1 MFKHFKRI
9 LVLLLTFKL
18 KHTMKYAF
26 VFGTSAFI
34 VPNGVISYADGEN
47 IKQVLRI
54 QSIYHDTQPNSFLSV
69 DLNIKDDKG
78 NQLILAGSDREFG
91 SLFKVESHRDNVK
104 VLKDD
109 GSVLIHIHQ
118 LDDESAMSLEH
129 NITAEFE
136 VNMPLAVI
144 RITGDFMVE
153 DVHVIAENEKLYVND
168 DGYAT
173 SALAGNHLRFTAQGI
188 DL

>member
-1 MFKHFKRI
+1 
-9 LVLLLTFKL
+9 
-18 KHTMKYAF
+18 MKYAF
-26 VFGTSAFI
+26 VFGSSAFI

-47 IKQVLRI
+47 IKQILRI

-78 NQLILAGSDREFG
+78 NQVILAGSDKEFG
-91 SLFKVESHRDNVK
+91 SLFNVESKRDSVK
-104 VLKDD
+104 ILNGD
-109 GSVLIHIHQ
+109 GSTLIHIHQ
-118 LDDESAMSLEH
+118 LDDVSAMSLEH

-153 DVHVIAENEKLYVND
+153 DLHILAENEKLYIND
-168 DGYAT
+168 NGYAT
-173 SALAGNHLRFTAQGI
+173 SALAGNHLRFTAAGV

>member
-1 MFKHFKRI
+1 M
-9 LVLLLTFKL
+9 VLLLTFKS
-18 KHTMKYAF
+18 KHIMKYAF

-78 NQLILAGSDREFG
+78 NQLILAGSNREFG
-91 SLFKVESHRDNVK
+91 SLFKVESHRDSVK

-109 GSVLIHIHQ
+109 GSLLIHVHQ
-118 LDDESAMSLEH
+118 LDDEAAMSLEH

-136 VNMPLAVI
+136 VNTPLAVI

-153 DVHVIAENEKLYVND
+153 DVHVIAENEKLFLND

-173 SALAGNHLRFTAQGI
+173 SALAGNHLRFTANGI

>member
-1 MFKHFKRI
+1 
-9 LVLLLTFKL
+9 
-18 KHTMKYAF
+18 MKYSF

-34 VPNGVISYADGEN
+34 VPNGVISFADGEN
-47 IKQVLRI
+47 IRQVLRV

-69 DLNIKDDKG
+69 DLNITDDKG
-78 NQLILAGSDREFG
+78 NQVVLAGSEKEFG
-91 SLFKVESHRDNVK
+91 SLFRVESRRDSVK

-118 LDDESAMSLEH
+118 LDDVSAMSLEH

-153 DVHVIAENEKLYVND
+153 GVHIIAENEKLYVNEQ
-168 DGYAT
+168 GYAT
-173 SALAGNHLRFTAQGI
+173 SALAGNHLRFTAGGI